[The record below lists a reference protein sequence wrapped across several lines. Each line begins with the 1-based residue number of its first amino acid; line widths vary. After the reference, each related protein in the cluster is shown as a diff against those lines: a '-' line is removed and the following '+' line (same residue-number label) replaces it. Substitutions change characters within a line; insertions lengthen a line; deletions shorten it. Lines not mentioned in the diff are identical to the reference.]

1 MKTLFGW
8 VFIVLLFGGCSTKIN
23 TSSAAQARIKVHRSI
38 AILPFEV
45 RFDLRN
51 KNRKKFTEKELADVR
66 HFMATGLQ
74 DHLYNWL
81 KSYSY
86 KKSFTVTIQN
96 TDITDSILAANQVSY
111 LVLYNMGRTELARLL
126 GVDAVLTPNVIFAQ
140 PNSEEASILLSPAN
154 IYNPSDPLNGI
165 FFNDLATQE
174 MRMQVLLTDKYSE
187 TSMWTFETKTQNSKF
202 TKQSGNDL
210 KQNILAP
217 LFDNIDK
224 TLMKFIK
231 NFPYL
236 KN

>member
-1 MKTLFGW
+1 MKTLFSC
-8 VFIVLLFGGCSTKIN
+8 VLIVLVFGGCSTTVN
-23 TSSAAQARIKVHRSI
+23 STSGAQGRIKTHRSI

-51 KNRKKFTEKELADVR
+51 KNRKKFTEKELAEVR

-74 DHLYNWL
+74 HHLYNWL

-86 KKSFTVTIQN
+86 RKSFTVTIQN
-96 TDITDSILAANQVSY
+96 TDITDSILAEKQISY
-111 LVLYNMGRTELARLL
+111 MVLYNMGRTELARLL

-140 PNSEEASILLSPAN
+140 PNSEAASILFSPAN
-154 IYNPSDPLNGI
+154 VYNPADPLNGL

-174 MRMQVLLTDKYSE
+174 MKMQVLLTDKFSE
-187 TSMWTFETKTQNSKF
+187 ASMWTFETKTKNSKF
-202 TKQSGNDL
+202 TRQSGNNL
-210 KQNILAP
+210 KQNILSP

-224 TLMKFIK
+224 TLKKFIR

>member
-1 MKTLFGW
+1 MKTLFSC
-8 VFIVLLFGGCSTKIN
+8 VFIVLVFGECSTTIN
-23 TSSAAQARIKVHRSI
+23 STSGAQGRIKTHSSI

-51 KNRKKFTEKELADVR
+51 KNRKKFTEKEMSDVR

-81 KSYSY
+81 KTYSY

-96 TDITDSILAANQVSY
+96 TDITDSILAANQISY

-126 GVDAVLTPNVIFAQ
+126 CVDAVLTPNVIFAQ
-140 PNSEEASILLSPAN
+140 PNSEEVSLFLSPSPLD
-154 IYNPSDPLNGI
+154 PSSI
-165 FFNDLATQE
+165 FNENFYDNLATQE
-174 MRMQVLLTDKYSE
+174 MKMQVLLTDRYTES
-187 TSMWTFETKTQNSKF
+187 SMWTFETKTQNSKF
-202 TKQSGNDL
+202 TRHSGNNL
-210 KQNILAP
+210 KQNILSP

-224 TLMKFIK
+224 TLTKFIR

>member
-1 MKTLFGW
+1 MKTLFSC
-8 VFIVLLFGGCSTKIN
+8 VFIVLVFGGCSTSVN
-23 TSSAAQARIKVHRSI
+23 TTGAAQARIKTHRTI

-51 KNRKKFTEKELADVR
+51 KNRKMFTEKELAEVR

-81 KSYSY
+81 KRYSY
-86 KKSFTVTIQN
+86 RKSFTVTIQN
-96 TDITDSILAANQVSY
+96 TDITDSILTEKQISY
-111 LVLYNMGRTELARLL
+111 LVLYNMGRTDLAKLL
-126 GVDAVLTPNVIFAQ
+126 NVDAVLTPNVIFAQ

-154 IYNPSDPLNGI
+154 ILDPSDPLNGS

-174 MRMQVLLTDKYSE
+174 MKMQVLLTDKYSE
-187 TSMWTFETKTQNSKF
+187 TSMWTFETKTHNSKF
-202 TKQSGNDL
+202 TKQSGNNL
-210 KQNILAP
+210 KQNILSP
-217 LFDNIDK
+217 LFENIDK